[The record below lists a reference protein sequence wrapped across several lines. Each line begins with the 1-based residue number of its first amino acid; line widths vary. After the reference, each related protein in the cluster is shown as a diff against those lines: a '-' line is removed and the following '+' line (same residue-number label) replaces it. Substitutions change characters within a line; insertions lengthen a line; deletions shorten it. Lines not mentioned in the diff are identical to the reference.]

1 MGPPSALIK
10 ESCRLPAGSCISPIQ
25 PFFTLIQASVT
36 TAIGPT
42 CYRQHRRFAMK
53 KHVFFVGF
61 ILTAAGTSGCA
72 RMLMPLALMAIYTEG
87 KGPIRES
94 SVPIDPYVGVRG
106 RWDEVMRLPAK
117 SVVDVLTMEGTA
129 HVGLLTRAD
138 ARAVRILIN
147 GIDEQI
153 AARRRAASRRALLPR
168 PRSRRHRQTGGCCRS
183 DERRRSLRGC
193 RRDWRPGMRTAR
205 CAAASGGH
213 RGHGRRTRFARRAAG
228 TAHISRGGRRS
239 AFGVEDPQL
248 TLAGSWSLEAGS

>member
-1 MGPPSALIK
+1 
-10 ESCRLPAGSCISPIQ
+10 
-25 PFFTLIQASVT
+25 
-36 TAIGPT
+36 
-42 CYRQHRRFAMK
+42 MK

-72 RMLMPLALMAIYTEG
+72 RMLVPLTLMAIYNEG

-147 GIDEQI
+147 GVDEQI
-153 AARRRAASRRALLPR
+153 ARADVLRLDVLYFPGPEAGAIVRRAAVVEAASAAAA
-168 PRSRRHRQTGGCCRS
+168 S
-183 DERRRSLRGC
+183 RGC
-193 RRDWRPGMRTAR
+193 RCNWRPRMRTAP
-205 CAAASGGH
+205 CAASSGGH
-213 RGHGRRTRFARRAAG
+213 RGHGKRTRFARRAAG
-228 TAHISRGGRRS
+228 KAHTSPGGGRS
-239 AFGVEDPQL
+239 PL
-248 TLAGSWSLEAGS
+248 KTPSSL

>member
-1 MGPPSALIK
+1 
-10 ESCRLPAGSCISPIQ
+10 
-25 PFFTLIQASVT
+25 
-36 TAIGPT
+36 
-42 CYRQHRRFAMK
+42 MK

-153 AARRRAASRRALLPR
+153 ARADVLRLDVLYFPGPEAGAIVRRAAVVEAASA
-168 PRSRRHRQTGGCCRS
+168 
-183 DERRRSLRGC
+183 
-193 RRDWRPGMRTAR
+193 
-205 CAAASGGH
+205 AAASVVAAVIGGQACVPPGVLLRAAAIEGTAGGH
-213 RGHGRRTRFARRAAG
+213 ASLAAQQGRL
-228 TAHISRGGRRS
+228 IYLPVRS
-239 AFGVEDPQL
+239 APAACGVEAAER
-248 TLAGSWSLEAGS
+248 TLAGSALRKAARRGSPS